1 MKQIVLERRI
11 KTSESKFNEAFIR
24 LSEHYGF
31 TVKLCWPYRPQT
43 KGKVERNIGYVRSNF
58 FNGRVFESL
67 QDMNKQCSKW
77 LIDANGKVNATTG
90 KMPSDSVKDEILITM
105 NGIPGFTYSITNT
118 RKISRECDVNYNS
131 NRYSVPW
138 KYAGRNCVISEEN
151 GKIRICIASEVIEH
165 EMLSGSCGISR
176 KKEHFDGLLKVIRD
190 QNAKIYAV
198 EVQKGD
204 LKDFEVL

>member
-1 MKQIVLERRI
+1 MEGKASEILYDNMKQIVLERRI

-77 LIDANGKVNATTG
+77 LIDANGKVNAT
-90 KMPSDSVKDEILITM
+90 MEDA
-105 NGIPGFTYSITNT
+105 F
-118 RKISRECDVNYNS
+118 RFRE
-131 NRYSVPW
+131 
-138 KYAGRNCVISEEN
+138 G
-151 GKIRICIASEVIEH
+151 
-165 EMLSGSCGISR
+165 
-176 KKEHFDGLLKVIRD
+176 
-190 QNAKIYAV
+190 
-198 EVQKGD
+198 
-204 LKDFEVL
+204 